1 MARRSSKDDDALGC
15 LVLIFGAIIAAI
27 AGAIALLRSKNPEDR
42 AIGWAILI
50 VVALILIVAML
61 SGN

>member
-1 MARRSSKDDDALGC
+1 MARRSSKNDDALGC

-27 AGAIALLRSKNPEDR
+27 AGAIALLRSKNAEDR

-50 VVALILIVAML
+50 ILAVIILAAMIF
-61 SGN
+61 GN

>member
-27 AGAIALLRSKNPEDR
+27 AGAIALVRRKNPEDR

-50 VVALILIVAML
+50 VVAIILIVAML